1 MIRKIIHLDLD
12 AFFCSVEELLDPSLT
27 GKVFAVGGNPT
38 GRGVISSA
46 SYAARQ
52 HGIHSAMPTGQ
63 ALKLYPNLLLVQ
75 SGYKYYGEYSQKV
88 MHILHD
94 TSPIVEQMSVDEAYL
109 DVSDMPQPI
118 ASIAF
123 DLQKRVMDE
132 TALPCS
138 LGCATSRL
146 VAKMAN
152 TWGKKQVKTGLS
164 PQKITVIEPGQEE
177 AFLAPLDIQALIG
190 VGPKTASQLRSR
202 GIRTIGQL
210 AALSDIDMKN
220 YFGEHGESMRRR
232 AKGID
237 NSQIHPESEQAKSVS
252 NEITFH
258 EDLEEI
264 SDLLRVLRQ
273 LSEKV
278 GSRLRKA
285 ELAGSVVQIKIRYS
299 DFSTITRQAVMKECS
314 NLDQDIA
321 ELAQELFIKHWASG
335 RPVRLLGVGVSN
347 LEKPHR
353 QLSLWDEEGNKREDL
368 TKAVDSL
375 REKFGKDII
384 KRADSLK
391 KKPS

>member
-1 MIRKIIHLDLD
+1 MD
-12 AFFCSVEELLDPSLT
+12 
-27 GKVFAVGGNPT
+27 
-38 GRGVISSA
+38 
-46 SYAARQ
+46 
-52 HGIHSAMPTGQ
+52 
-63 ALKLYPNLLLVQ
+63 
-75 SGYKYYGEYSQKV
+75 
-88 MHILHD
+88 ILHD
-94 TSPIVEQMSVDEAYL
+94 TSPLVEQMSVDEAYL

-132 TALPCS
+132 TGLPCS

-152 TWGKKQVKTGLS
+152 SWGKKQVKTGLT
-164 PQKITVIEPGQEE
+164 PQKITVIEPGKEE

-190 VGPKTASQLRSR
+190 VGPKTAAQLKSR

-210 AALSDIDMKN
+210 AGLSDIDLKN
-220 YFGEHGESMRRR
+220 YFGEHGESLRRR

-237 NSQIHPESEQAKSVS
+237 NSQIHAESEQAKSVS

-264 SDLLRVLRQ
+264 SDLLQVLRQ

-285 ELAGSVVQIKIRYS
+285 DLAGCVVQIKIRYS
-299 DFSTITRQAVMKECS
+299 DFSTFTRQAVMKECS

-321 ELAQELFIKHWASG
+321 ELAQELFVKHWAAG
-335 RPVRLLGVGVSN
+335 RPVRLLGVGVTN

-391 KKPS
+391 KKTS